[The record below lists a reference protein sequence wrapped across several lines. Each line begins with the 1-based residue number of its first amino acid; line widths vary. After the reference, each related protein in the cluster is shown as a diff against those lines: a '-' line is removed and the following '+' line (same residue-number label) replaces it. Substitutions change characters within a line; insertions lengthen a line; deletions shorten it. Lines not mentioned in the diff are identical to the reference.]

1 MRSLTTFTTSL
12 KDVFS
17 YSGLAI
23 RIQKATTYKDI
34 VKAFKEAAASKEYD
48 IIGFTDE
55 MVVSTDFVGSTYS

>member
-23 RIQKATTYKDI
+23 RIEKATTYEDI

>member
-23 RIQKATTYKDI
+23 RIEKATTYEDI
-34 VKAFKEAAASKEYD
+34 VKAFKEAATSKEYD

>member
-23 RIQKATTYKDI
+23 CIEKATTYEDI